1 LNVDITVPP
10 LFTGNNVLTLQDLE
24 IISMH
29 NLTIREEEMKKIDEL
44 IDEGINELIYDY
56 KKEIYNEIISKIMKR
71 IKNITENE
79 IIRAY
84 KELQKLGIENEEA
97 LEILNLMTRSMIKKI
112 FQPVFENIRNGIF
125 NKDDSI
131 NYINFLVDI
140 FKDGTIS
147 NLETQKVKEKQA
159 DKGSSS

>member
-1 LNVDITVPP
+1 
-10 LFTGNNVLTLQDLE
+10 
-24 IISMH
+24 M
-29 NLTIREEEMKKIDEL
+29 
-44 IDEGINELIYDY
+44 
-56 KKEIYNEIISKIMKR
+56 
-71 IKNITENE
+71 
-79 IIRAY
+79 
-84 KELQKLGIENEEA
+84 
-97 LEILNLMTRSMIKKI
+97 EILNLMTRSMIKKI

-147 NLETQKVKEKQA
+147 NLETQKIKEKQA